1 MKKFLV
7 ILLGMI
13 ILTGCSSK
21 KSFEPV
27 SINPEID
34 VCEICNMS
42 IAHEHYATEVIATDG
57 EVYKFDDL
65 GCMVEFIEKDKVL
78 TNDQVAKQFVRDSET
93 GEWVDIKDAFH
104 AYHPDFWTPM
114 ANGVVTFKDSERA
127 ESYIKNQGM
136 GEVYD
141 YERLS
146 EHKWSWE

>member
-7 ILLGMI
+7 ILLGMM
-13 ILTGCSSK
+13 ILSGCSSK
-21 KSFEPV
+21 QSFEPV

-42 IAHEHYATEVIATDG
+42 IAHEHYATEIIATDG

-65 GCMVEFIEKDKVL
+65 GCMVEFLEKDKVL

-127 ESYIKNQGM
+127 ESYINKQGM

-141 YERLS
+141 YERLPQ
-146 EHKWSWE
+146 HQWSWE